1 MVDRWWRPELRRR
14 AVDGPTASL
23 DTKINGRRRRRRF
36 NEERRAPID
45 FSASP
50 NDSPPPPPLPDP
62 PDWITRT
69 ALNLRRAIS
78 AAAACNLET
87 ASSARR
93 GRCAVGRRPPV
104 SRRIVAAAVG
114 KNDGETTEPKSAP
127 TFFSHGR
134 HVYGGH
140 SLDPLRFCFF
150 VIRADVFSGV
160 PDAPDRRCTDS
171 DDAGQRRPTIF
182 TAARRIFIRS
192 QEASSGHKIPPDRRR
207 RRRRVALDRD
217 GRRRDADSI
226 CEGRRQ
232 RVGGADRHRSPPPS
246 SPVGEQVK
254 CRG

>member
-1 MVDRWWRPELRRR
+1 VVDRWWRPELRRR

-160 PDAPDRRCTDS
+160 MLRIAVVPTAMTPASVVRLFLRRRAVFLS
-171 DDAGQRRPTIF
+171 GRKRPR
-182 TAARRIFIRS
+182 AATKFRRIGGGGGDEWRLTATDGVATPTPS
-192 QEASSGHKIPPDRRR
+192 VRGGGNASAAPIAIDRRR
-207 RRRRVALDRD
+207 RRVHLSASR
-217 GRRRDADSI
+217 
-226 CEGRRQ
+226 
-232 RVGGADRHRSPPPS
+232 
-246 SPVGEQVK
+246 
-254 CRG
+254 